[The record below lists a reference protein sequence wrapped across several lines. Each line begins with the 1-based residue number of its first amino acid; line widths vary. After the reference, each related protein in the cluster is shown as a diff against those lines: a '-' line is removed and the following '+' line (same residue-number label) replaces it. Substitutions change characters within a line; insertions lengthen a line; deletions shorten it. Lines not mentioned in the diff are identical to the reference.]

1 MPMVHK
7 GSGIAPGLHRTQHE
21 QKHYRLHGKEYRN
34 RLKMPRQLLDQNRWG
49 VQSKQGFEVGAA
61 GKRKGGI
68 FLL

>member
-1 MPMVHK
+1 MPTVRK
-7 GSGIAPGLHRTQHE
+7 GSGIAPGLHSTQHE
-21 QKHYRLHGKEYRN
+21 QKHHRLHGKEYRN

-49 VQSKQGFEVGAA
+49 VQSKQGFESA